1 MTVVSLPVTR
11 PAGRT
16 LLVAS
21 PGCRA
26 EALGRL
32 SQMGFQCGEAD
43 EPYAAVA
50 ELAKRPLVYRSV
62 VLSLQ
67 SLYRE
72 ELQIIATIKQRWP
85 HVDVWLTHTDGRA
98 TAIADAIRLG
108 ADGLLTE
115 EGLQRTAIPGGATK
129 PTDQRPVPT
138 NEPDPFSDESATP
151 AANLADPPTDESD
164 GETVLS
170 ADELRALL
178 QGSPAPLPRQT
189 D

>member
-16 LLVAS
+16 LLVANS
-21 PGCRA
+21 SCRA
-26 EALGRL
+26 DALGRL
-32 SQMGFQCGEAD
+32 SQMGFQCGEVD

-115 EGLQRTAIPGGATK
+115 EGLQRTAIPGGTAK
-129 PTDQRPVPT
+129 STDQRPVPA
-138 NEPDPFSDESATP
+138 NEPGSLSSEHATP
-151 AANLADPPTDESD
+151 TIDRIEPPTDESD
-164 GETVLS
+164 SENVLS

-178 QGSPAPLPRQT
+178 QEPPAPLPRVT

>member
-1 MTVVSLPVTR
+1 
-11 PAGRT
+11 
-16 LLVAS
+16 
-21 PGCRA
+21 
-26 EALGRL
+26 
-32 SQMGFQCGEAD
+32 MGFQCGQAD

-98 TAIADAIRLG
+98 TAIAEAIRLG

-115 EGLQRTAIPGGATK
+115 EGLQRTAIPGTASR

-138 NEPDPFSDESATP
+138 NEPGPISGEPATP
-151 AANLADPPTDESD
+151 AADHAMHPADESD
-164 GETVLS
+164 SETVLS

-178 QGSPAPLPRQT
+178 QEPPAPLPRHT